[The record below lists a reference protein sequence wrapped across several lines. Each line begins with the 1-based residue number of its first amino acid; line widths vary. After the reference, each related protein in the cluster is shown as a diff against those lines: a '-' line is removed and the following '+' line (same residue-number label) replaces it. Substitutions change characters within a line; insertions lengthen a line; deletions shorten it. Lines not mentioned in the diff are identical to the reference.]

1 MKNLELLAIENIP
14 LIEPGDDLVSI
25 LIQTIKE
32 EKIKLRRGDILVIAQ
47 KVVSKSENRYAYLND
62 VTPSS
67 EAIRIAKNSDKDPK
81 LVQLILNESIK
92 VIRQGRGVIVV
103 ENKLGFI
110 HANAGIDKSNIESDT
125 DNPKVLLLP
134 KDPDNSALKIKEEI
148 FRQTELK
155 VGIIINDSSGRAWRK
170 GIVGIAIGSS
180 GVEVLLNLRGQ
191 KDLYGNALEITE
203 VGRVDEIASA
213 ASLLMGQANEGLPVI
228 IVRGIP
234 ETSKVNNVKSILRDK
249 SEDLFR

>member
-47 KVVSKSENRYAYLND
+47 KVVSKSENRYAFLND

-81 LVQLILNESIK
+81 LVQLILNESVK

-110 HANAGIDKSNIESDT
+110 HANAGIDKSNIESDAY
-125 DNPKVLLLP
+125 NPKVLLLP

>member
-81 LVQLILNESIK
+81 LVQLILNESVK

-110 HANAGIDKSNIESDT
+110 HANAGIDKSNIESDAY
-125 DNPKVLLLP
+125 NPKVLLLP

-228 IVRGIP
+228 LVRGIP

>member
-62 VTPSS
+62 VVPSS

-81 LVQLILNESIK
+81 LVQLILNESVK

>member
-62 VTPSS
+62 VVPSS

-81 LVQLILNESIK
+81 LVQLILNESVK

-110 HANAGIDKSNIESDT
+110 HANAGIDKSNIESDAY
-125 DNPKVLLLP
+125 NPKVLLLP

-228 IVRGIP
+228 LVRGIP

>member
-47 KVVSKSENRYAYLND
+47 KVVSKSENRYAFLND

-110 HANAGIDKSNIESDT
+110 HANAGIDKSNIESDAY
-125 DNPKVLLLP
+125 NPKVLLLP

-148 FRQTELK
+148 FRQTKLK

>member
-62 VTPSS
+62 VAPSS

-81 LVQLILNESIK
+81 LVQLILNESVK

-148 FRQTELK
+148 FRQTKLK

-228 IVRGIP
+228 LVRGIP

>member
-32 EKIKLRRGDILVIAQ
+32 EKIKLRRGDILVNAQ
-47 KVVSKSENRYAYLND
+47 KVVSKSENRYVYLND
-62 VTPSS
+62 ETPSS

>member
-81 LVQLILNESIK
+81 LVQLILNESVK

>member
-1 MKNLELLAIENIP
+1 LKNLELLAIENIP

-62 VTPSS
+62 VAPSS

-81 LVQLILNESIK
+81 LVQLILNESVK

-148 FRQTELK
+148 FRQTKLK

-228 IVRGIP
+228 LVRGIP

>member
-62 VTPSS
+62 VAPSS

-81 LVQLILNESIK
+81 LVQLILNESVK

-148 FRQTELK
+148 FRQTKLK

>member
-47 KVVSKSENRYAYLND
+47 KVVSKSENRYVYLND

>member
-1 MKNLELLAIENIP
+1 MKNLELLAIEGIP

-25 LIQTIKE
+25 IIQAIKE
-32 EKIKLRRGDILVIAQ
+32 QKIKLRRGDILVIAQ

-62 VTPSS
+62 VVPSS
-67 EAIRIAKNSDKDPK
+67 NAITIAENSDKDPK
-81 LVQLILNESIK
+81 LVQLILNESVK
-92 VIRQGRGVIVV
+92 VIRQNRGVIVV

-110 HANAGIDKSNIESDT
+110 HANAGIDKSNIELNA

-134 KDPDNSALKIKEEI
+134 EDPDNSALKIKEEI
-148 FRQTELK
+148 FRQTELN

-228 IVRGIP
+228 LVRGIP
-234 ETSKVNNVKSILRDK
+234 ETSEVNNVKSILRDK

>member
-62 VTPSS
+62 VAPSS

-81 LVQLILNESIK
+81 LVQLILNESVK

-148 FRQTELK
+148 FRQTKLK
-155 VGIIINDSSGRAWRK
+155 VGIIINDGSGRAWRK

-228 IVRGIP
+228 LVRGIP

>member
-62 VTPSS
+62 VAPSS

-81 LVQLILNESIK
+81 LVQLILNESVK

-110 HANAGIDKSNIESDT
+110 HANAGIDKSNIESDAY
-125 DNPKVLLLP
+125 NPKVLLLP

-148 FRQTELK
+148 FRQTKLK

-170 GIVGIAIGSS
+170 GIVDI
-180 GVEVLLNLRGQ
+180 VC
-191 KDLYGNALEITE
+191 T
-203 VGRVDEIASA
+203 GR
-213 ASLLMGQANEGLPVI
+213 
-228 IVRGIP
+228 
-234 ETSKVNNVKSILRDK
+234 
-249 SEDLFR
+249 FW

>member
-62 VTPSS
+62 VVPSS

-81 LVQLILNESIK
+81 LVQLILNESVK

-110 HANAGIDKSNIESDT
+110 HANAGIDKSNIESDAY
-125 DNPKVLLLP
+125 NPKVLLLP

>member
-1 MKNLELLAIENIP
+1 LKNLELLAIENIP

-62 VTPSS
+62 VVPSS

-81 LVQLILNESIK
+81 LVQLILNESVK

-148 FRQTELK
+148 FRQTKLK

>member
-1 MKNLELLAIENIP
+1 MKNLELLAIEGIP

-25 LIQTIKE
+25 IIQTIKE
-32 EKIKLRRGDILVIAQ
+32 QKIKLRRGDILVIAQ

-62 VTPSS
+62 VVPSS
-67 EAIRIAKNSDKDPK
+67 NAITIAKNSDKDPK
-81 LVQLILNESIK
+81 LVQLILNESVK
-92 VIRQGRGVIVV
+92 VIRQNRGVIVV

-110 HANAGIDKSNIESDT
+110 HANAGIDKSNIELNA

-134 KDPDNSALKIKEEI
+134 EDPDNSALKIKDEI
-148 FRQTELK
+148 FRQTELN

-228 IVRGIP
+228 LVRGIP
-234 ETSKVNNVKSILRDK
+234 ETSEVNNVKSI
-249 SEDLFR
+249 

>member
-47 KVVSKSENRYAYLND
+47 KVVSKSENRYAFLND

-81 LVQLILNESIK
+81 LVQLILNESVK

-191 KDLYGNALEITE
+191 KDLYGNTLEITE

>member
-47 KVVSKSENRYAYLND
+47 KVVSKSENRYVYLND

-81 LVQLILNESIK
+81 LVQLILNESVK